1 MEIKYNIEKDKRK
14 ALAEKIGEL
23 AGFDVHYCG
32 VPTCAYEIGFFTLDK
47 KNVLSF
53 PDREDT
59 EIIER
64 VIEGLEKA
72 GYLSA
77 NEAPNA
83 LTISMPKNML
93 NEEALFNLR
102 RIIANKEQLFKKAFD
117 AASLEITESDETIDF
132 PWFTVTG
139 AEDTDAYTR
148 FITMLCEFAKNQK
161 RVNNKPD
168 TSDNEKYSLRC
179 FLLRIGMIGD
189 EYKSARRVLLRNLT
203 GSSAFRH
210 GGEKNAISK

>member
-1 MEIKYNIEKDKRK
+1 MEIKFNIEKDKRK
-14 ALAEKIGEL
+14 ALAQKIGEL

-47 KNVLSF
+47 ENVLTF

-72 GYLSA
+72 GYISA
-77 NEAPNA
+77 NEAPNT
-83 LTISMPKNML
+83 LTISMPKARFTT
-93 NEEALFNLR
+93 ETIENLR

-117 AASLEITESDETIDF
+117 AVSLEITESDETIDF

-168 TSDNEKYSLRC
+168 TSDNGKYSLRC
-179 FLLRIGMIGD
+179 FLLRIGMIGN
-189 EYKSARRVLLRNLT
+189 EYKCARRVLLRRLT

-210 GGEKNAISK
+210 GGTSNETSK

>member
-23 AGFDVHYCG
+23 ADFDIHYCG

-47 KNVLSF
+47 GAVLSF
-53 PDREDT
+53 PDRENT

-64 VIEGLEKA
+64 VLEGLNEA
-72 GYLSA
+72 GYSSA
-77 NEAPNA
+77 PDT
-83 LTISMPKNML
+83 LTVSMPKNML

-117 AASLEITESDETIDF
+117 AASLEITESEETIDF
-132 PWFTVTG
+132 PWFTVTD
-139 AEDTDAYTR
+139 AEATDAYTR

-189 EYKSARRVLLRNLT
+189 EYKSARRVLLRRLT
-203 GSSAFRH
+203 GSSAFRY
-210 GGEKNAISK
+210 GGEKNETSK

>member
-1 MEIKYNIEKDKRK
+1 MEIKCIIDKDKRK
-14 ALAEKIGEL
+14 EL
-23 AGFDVHYCG
+23 AQTIGKLADMDVRYSG
-32 VPTCAYEIGFFTLDK
+32 VPSCAYEIGFFTLSK
-47 KNVLSF
+47 EAVLSF

-72 GYLSA
+72 GYISA
-77 NEAPNA
+77 KEVPNA
-83 LTISMPKNML
+83 LTISMPK
-93 NEEALFNLR
+93 EQFTAETIENLR
-102 RIIANKEQLFKKAFD
+102 RIITNKEQLFKKAFD

-139 AEDTDAYTR
+139 AEDTDSYTR

-179 FLLRIGMIGD
+179 FLLRIGMIGS
-189 EYKSARRVLLRNLT
+189 EYKSARRVLLRYLPGNT
-203 GSSAFRH
+203 AFRH
-210 GGEKNAISK
+210 GGEKNETSK

>member
-1 MEIKYNIEKDKRK
+1 MEIKCNIEKDKRK
-14 ALAEKIGEL
+14 ALAQKIGEL
-23 AGFDVHYCG
+23 AGFDIHYCG
-32 VPTCAYEIGFFTLDK
+32 VPTCAYEIGFFTLNKDA
-47 KNVLSF
+47 VLSF

-64 VIEGLEKA
+64 VLDGLHNA
-72 GYLSA
+72 GYDSA
-77 NEAPNA
+77 PDT

-93 NEEALFNLR
+93 NDEALFNLR

-117 AASLEITESDETIDF
+117 AVSLEITESDETIDF
-132 PWFTVTG
+132 PWFTVTD
-139 AEDTDAYTR
+139 AEATDAYTR

-168 TSDNEKYSLRC
+168 TSDNEKYAMRC
-179 FLLRIGMIGD
+179 FLLRIGMIGS
-189 EYKSARRVLLRNLT
+189 EYKSARRVLLRNLPGNT
-203 GSSAFRH
+203 AFRH

>member
-14 ALAEKIGEL
+14 TLAEKIGEL

-47 KNVLSF
+47 DTVLSF

-59 EIIER
+59 KIIEL
-64 VIEGLEKA
+64 VLDGLNEA
-72 GYLSA
+72 GYNSA
-77 NEAPNA
+77 PDT
-83 LTISMPKNML
+83 LTISMPKDML
-93 NEEALFNLR
+93 NEEALLNLR
-102 RIIANKEQLFKKAFD
+102 RIIANKEQLFKRALD
-117 AASLEITESDETIDF
+117 ADSLEITESEETIDF
-132 PWFTVTG
+132 PWFTVTE
-139 AEDTDAYTR
+139 ADDAQAYSK
-148 FITMLCEFAKNQK
+148 FVTMLCEFAKNQK
-161 RVNNKPD
+161 RVNNKTD

-189 EYKSARRVLLRNLT
+189 EYKSARRVLLRRLT

-210 GGEKNAISK
+210 GGANNETSK

>member
-1 MEIKYNIEKDKRK
+1 
-14 ALAEKIGEL
+14 
-23 AGFDVHYCG
+23 
-32 VPTCAYEIGFFTLDK
+32 
-47 KNVLSF
+47 
-53 PDREDT
+53 
-59 EIIER
+59 
-64 VIEGLEKA
+64 
-72 GYLSA
+72 
-77 NEAPNA
+77 
-83 LTISMPKNML
+83 ML

-117 AASLEITESDETIDF
+117 AASLEITESEKTIDF
-132 PWFTVTG
+132 PWFTVTD
-139 AEDTDAYTR
+139 AEATDAYTR

-210 GGEKNAISK
+210 GGANNETSK

>member
-1 MEIKYNIEKDKRK
+1 MEIKFNIEKDKRK

-23 AGFDVHYCG
+23 SGFDVHYCG

-47 KNVLSF
+47 DAVLSF

-64 VIEGLEKA
+64 VLDGLHKA
-72 GYLSA
+72 GYGR
-77 NEAPNA
+77 APDT
-83 LTISMPKNML
+83 LTISMPKDML
-93 NEEALFNLR
+93 NEEALLNLR
-102 RIIANKEQLFKKAFD
+102 RIIANKEQLFKQALNTD
-117 AASLEITESDETIDF
+117 SLEITESEETIDF
-132 PWFTVTG
+132 PWFTVIE
-139 AEDTDAYTR
+139 ADDAHAYTQ
-148 FITMLCEFAKNQK
+148 FVTMLCEFAKNQK

-189 EYKSARRVLLRNLT
+189 EYKSVRRVLLRRLT

-210 GGEKNAISK
+210 GGEKNETSK

>member
-14 ALAEKIGEL
+14 ALAQKIGEL

-47 KNVLSF
+47 ENVLTF

-64 VIEGLEKA
+64 VIEGLTEA
-72 GYLSA
+72 GYSSA
-77 NEAPNA
+77 PDT

-117 AASLEITESDETIDF
+117 AVSLEITESDETIDF

-148 FITMLCEFAKNQK
+148 FIKMLCEFAKNQK

-179 FLLRIGMIGD
+179 FLLRIGMIGN

-210 GGEKNAISK
+210 GGANNETSK

>member
-23 AGFDVHYCG
+23 AGFDVRYCG

-47 KNVLSF
+47 DVVLSF
-53 PDREDT
+53 PDREDSD
-59 EIIER
+59 IIDH
-64 VIEGLEKA
+64 VLEELDKA
-72 GYLSA
+72 GYTS
-77 NEAPNA
+77 EDEPET
-83 LTISMPKNML
+83 LTISIPKDML
-93 NEEALFNLR
+93 NEEAISNLR
-102 RIIANKEQLFKKAFD
+102 RIIANKEQLFKQALD
-117 AASLEITESDETIDF
+117 ADSLEITESEETIDF
-132 PWFTVTG
+132 PWFTVT
-139 AEDTDAYTR
+139 ESDDAQAYSQ

-189 EYKSARRVLLRNLT
+189 EYKSARRVLLRRLT

-210 GGEKNAISK
+210 GGTSNETSK

>member
-1 MEIKYNIEKDKRK
+1 MEIKYNIEKNQRK
-14 ALAEKIGEL
+14 ALAQKIGEL
-23 AGFDVHYCG
+23 ADFDIHYCG
-32 VPTCAYEIGFFTLDK
+32 VPTCAYEIGFFTLNKDA
-47 KNVLSF
+47 VLSF

-64 VIEGLEKA
+64 VLDGLHNA
-72 GYLSA
+72 GYDSA
-77 NEAPNA
+77 PDT

-93 NEEALFNLR
+93 NDEALFNLR

-117 AASLEITESDETIDF
+117 AVSLEITESDETIDF

-189 EYKSARRVLLRNLT
+189 EYKSARRVLLRRLT

-210 GGEKNAISK
+210 GGANNETSK

>member
-1 MEIKYNIEKDKRK
+1 MEIKCNIEKDQRK
-14 ALAEKIGEL
+14 ALAQKIGEL
-23 AGFDVHYCG
+23 ADFDIHYCG

-47 KNVLSF
+47 ENVLTF

-64 VIEGLEKA
+64 VIEELENA

-77 NEAPNA
+77 EEAPNT
-83 LTISMPKNML
+83 LTISMPKSQFTT
-93 NEEALFNLR
+93 ETIENLR

-117 AASLEITESDETIDF
+117 AVSLEITESDETIDF
-132 PWFTVTG
+132 PWFKVTG

-161 RVNNKPD
+161 RVNNKLD
-168 TSDNEKYSLRC
+168 TSDNEKYAMRC
-179 FLLRIGMIGD
+179 FLLRIGMIGS
-189 EYKSARRVLLRNLT
+189 EYKSARRVLLRNLPGNT
-203 GSSAFRH
+203 AFRH
-210 GGEKNAISK
+210 GGEKNETSK

>member
-1 MEIKYNIEKDKRK
+1 MEIKYNIEKEQRK
-14 ALAEKIGEL
+14 ALAQKIGEL
-23 AGFDVHYCG
+23 AGFDIHYCG

-47 KNVLSF
+47 KNVLTF

-72 GYLSA
+72 CYISA

-117 AASLEITESDETIDF
+117 AASLEITESEETIDF

-189 EYKSARRVLLRNLT
+189 EYKSARRVLLRRLT

-210 GGEKNAISK
+210 GGANNETSK

>member
-1 MEIKYNIEKDKRK
+1 MEIKYNIEKDRRK

-23 AGFDVHYCG
+23 ADFDIHYCG

-47 KNVLSF
+47 ENVLIF

-64 VIEGLEKA
+64 VIEGLKKA

-93 NEEALFNLR
+93 NDEALFNLR

-117 AASLEITESDETIDF
+117 AASLEITESEETIDF
-132 PWFTVTG
+132 PWFTVTD
-139 AEDTDAYTR
+139 AETTDAYTR

-189 EYKSARRVLLRNLT
+189 EYKSARRVLLRRLT

-210 GGEKNAISK
+210 GGSNNETSK

>member
-1 MEIKYNIEKDKRK
+1 MEIKCNIEKEQRK
-14 ALAEKIGEL
+14 ALAQKIGEL
-23 AGFDVHYCG
+23 AGYDIHYCG
-32 VPTCAYEIGFFTLDK
+32 VPTCAYGIGFFTLDK
-47 KNVLSF
+47 ENVLTF

-59 EIIER
+59 KIIER
-64 VIEGLEKA
+64 VIEGLENA

-77 NEAPNA
+77 EEAPNT

-93 NEEALFNLR
+93 NDEALFNLR

-117 AASLEITESDETIDF
+117 AVSLEITESDETIDF

-210 GGEKNAISK
+210 GGANNETSK

>member
-23 AGFDVHYCG
+23 ADFDVHYCG
-32 VPTCAYEIGFFTLDK
+32 VPTCAYEIGFFTLNKDA
-47 KNVLSF
+47 VLSF

-64 VIEGLEKA
+64 VLNGLHEA
-72 GYLSA
+72 GYSSA
-77 NEAPNA
+77 PDT
-83 LTISMPKNML
+83 LTISMPKDML
-93 NEEALFNLR
+93 NEEALLNLR
-102 RIIANKEQLFKKAFD
+102 RIIVNKEQLFKRALD
-117 AASLEITESDETIDF
+117 ADSLEITESEETIDF
-132 PWFTVTG
+132 PWFTVT
-139 AEDTDAYTR
+139 ESDDAQAYSQ
-148 FITMLCEFAKNQK
+148 FVTMLCEFAKNQK

-189 EYKSARRVLLRNLT
+189 EYKFARRVLLRRLT

-210 GGEKNAISK
+210 GGNNGTTK

>member
-1 MEIKYNIEKDKRK
+1 MEIKCNIEKEQRK
-14 ALAEKIGEL
+14 ALAQKIGEL
-23 AGFDVHYCG
+23 AGFDIHYCG

-47 KNVLSF
+47 ENVLTF

-83 LTISMPKNML
+83 LTISMPKARFTT
-93 NEEALFNLR
+93 ETIENLR

-117 AASLEITESDETIDF
+117 AVSLEITESDETIDF

>member
-1 MEIKYNIEKDKRK
+1 MEIKCNIEKDQRK

-23 AGFDVHYCG
+23 ADFDIHYCG

-47 KNVLSF
+47 ENVLTF
-53 PDREDT
+53 PDRENT

-64 VIEGLEKA
+64 VLDGLHEA
-72 GYLSA
+72 GYNSA
-77 NEAPNA
+77 SNA

-117 AASLEITESDETIDF
+117 AVSLEITESDETIDF

-210 GGEKNAISK
+210 GGSNNETSK

>member
-23 AGFDVHYCG
+23 AGFDIHYCG
-32 VPTCAYEIGFFTLDK
+32 VPTCAYEIGFFTLNKDA
-47 KNVLSF
+47 VLSF

-64 VIEGLEKA
+64 VLDGLHNA
-72 GYLSA
+72 GYDSA
-77 NEAPNA
+77 PDT
-83 LTISMPKNML
+83 LTISMPKDML

-117 AASLEITESDETIDF
+117 AASLEITESEETIDF
-132 PWFTVTG
+132 PWFTVTE
-139 AEDTDAYTR
+139 ADDAQAYSQ
-148 FITMLCEFAKNQK
+148 FVTMLCEFAKNQK

-210 GGEKNAISK
+210 GGSSNETSK

>member
-14 ALAEKIGEL
+14 TLAEKIGEL

-47 KNVLSF
+47 DTVLSF

-59 EIIER
+59 KIIEL
-64 VIEGLEKA
+64 VLDGLNEA
-72 GYLSA
+72 GYNSA
-77 NEAPNA
+77 PDT
-83 LTISMPKNML
+83 LTISMPKDML
-93 NEEALFNLR
+93 NEEALLNLR
-102 RIIANKEQLFKKAFD
+102 RIIANKEQLFKRALD
-117 AASLEITESDETIDF
+117 ADSLEITESEETIDF
-132 PWFTVTG
+132 PWFTVTE
-139 AEDTDAYTR
+139 ADDAQAYSK
-148 FITMLCEFAKNQK
+148 FVTMLCEFAKNQK
-161 RVNNKPD
+161 RVNNKTD

-189 EYKSARRVLLRNLT
+189 EYKSARRVLLRRQK

-210 GGEKNAISK
+210 GGANNETSK

>member
-1 MEIKYNIEKDKRK
+1 MEIKCNIEKDQRK
-14 ALAEKIGEL
+14 ALAQKIGEL
-23 AGFDVHYCG
+23 ADFDIHYCG

-47 KNVLSF
+47 DAVLSF
-53 PDREDT
+53 PDRENT

-64 VIEGLEKA
+64 VLEGLHEA
-72 GYLSA
+72 GYNSA
-77 NEAPNA
+77 PDA
-83 LTISMPKNML
+83 LTVSMPKNML
-93 NEEALFNLR
+93 NDEALFNLR

-117 AASLEITESDETIDF
+117 AVSLEITESVETIDF

-189 EYKSARRVLLRNLT
+189 EYKSARRVLLHRLT

-210 GGEKNAISK
+210 GGANNETSK

>member
-23 AGFDVHYCG
+23 ADFDVRYCG
-32 VPTCAYEIGFFTLDK
+32 VPSCAYQIGFFTLDK
-47 KNVLSF
+47 DAVLSF

-64 VIEGLEKA
+64 VLEGLEKE
-72 GYLSA
+72 GYTS
-77 NEAPNA
+77 EDESEI
-83 LTISMPKNML
+83 LTISMPKDML
-93 NEEALFNLR
+93 NEEAISNLR
-102 RIIANKEQLFKKAFD
+102 RIIANKEQLFKRALGTN
-117 AASLEITESDETIDF
+117 SLEITESEETIDF
-132 PWFTVTG
+132 QWFTVTE
-139 AEDTDAYTR
+139 ADDAQVYSQ

-168 TSDNEKYSLRC
+168 TSDNEKYAMRC
-179 FLLRIGMIGD
+179 FLLRIGMIGS
-189 EYKSARRVLLRNLT
+189 EYKSARRVILRNLPGNT
-203 GSSAFRH
+203 AFRH

>member
-1 MEIKYNIEKDKRK
+1 MEIKCNIEKDKRR
-14 ALAEKIGEL
+14 ALAQKIGEL

-32 VPTCAYEIGFFTLDK
+32 VPTCAYEIGFFTLNKDA
-47 KNVLSF
+47 VLYF

-64 VIEGLEKA
+64 VLDGLHEA
-72 GYLSA
+72 GYSSA
-77 NEAPNA
+77 PDT

-117 AASLEITESDETIDF
+117 AASLEITESEETIDF

-139 AEDTDAYTR
+139 AEGTDAYTR

-189 EYKSARRVLLRNLT
+189 EYKAARRVLLRRLT

-210 GGEKNAISK
+210 GGANNETSK